1 MDECVIVPMSQA
13 TRALIMDTISNRS
26 RQGDI
31 NVASGSRVAEEVSMD
46 FRIALRSE
54 RHTDRVGAT
63 SVLKVRP

>member
-1 MDECVIVPMSQA
+1 
-13 TRALIMDTISNRS
+13 MDTISSRS

-46 FRIALRSE
+46 FCIALRSE
-54 RHTDRVGAT
+54 CHTDRVGAT